1 VVEVA
6 NVERLGDVREHA
18 AAQRLGRGPGVRV
31 GGDHDDR
38 YVHAETADLLE
49 HLEAAHARHVHVQ
62 QDQIELAL
70 QQDDHRLR
78 AVFRRLGLVR
88 VRVAELAEEVFQD
101 LDHRGLVVD
110 DQDSLGHSGSI

>member
-1 VVEVA
+1 MSNGLGMYA
-6 NVERLGDVREHA
+6 NTPPLSASA
-18 AAQRLGRGPGVRV
+18 AARV
-31 GGDHDDR
+31 SALAVIMMTGMF
-38 YVHAETADLLE
+38 VHAQTAHLLE
-49 HLEAAHARHVHVQ
+49 ELEAPHARHVHVQ

-70 QQDDHRLR
+70 QQDDQRLR
-78 AVFRRLGLVR
+78 TVFRRLGLVR